1 MSVAT
6 IKEML
11 SEMAKGLQ
19 GPGEMGGPWVV
30 MIADSDGIVLSA
42 WESQDNK
49 ISPDTF
55 GGFIQ
60 IINYASNAM
69 KSSSAVGFT
78 KIDDITVA
86 TPFTYMIVKPIAAGA
101 CFLFVSA
108 PKTVPLG
115 MIRIALANYAP
126 RLELAL
132 PGNEAFFKKDGNGN
146 NGNGIGTTNTVG
158 ATGNSIGT
166 INNGLGTIL
175 P

>member
-6 IKEML
+6 LKEIL
-11 SEMAKGLQ
+11 TQMAKGLQ
-19 GPGEMGGPWVV
+19 GPGELGGPWVV

-42 WESQDNK
+42 WESEDNK
-49 ISPDTF
+49 VSPETF
-55 GGFIQ
+55 GQFIQ
-60 IINYASNAM
+60 LINYANNAF
-69 KSSSAVGFT
+69 KGSAVGFT
-78 KIDDITVA
+78 KIDDITIA

-115 MIRIALANYAP
+115 MIRISLNSYGP

-132 PGNEAFFKKDGNGN
+132 PGNEVLFKKDGNG
-146 NGNGIGTTNTVG
+146 VG
-158 ATGNSIGT
+158 ATNVVGT
-166 INNGLGTIL
+166 SDNGIHTVL

>member
-6 IKEML
+6 IKDIL
-11 SEMAKGLQ
+11 TQMAKGLV
-19 GPGEMGGPWVV
+19 GPGELGGPWVV
-30 MIADSDGIVLSA
+30 MVADSDGIVLSA

-49 ISPDTF
+49 ISPETF

-60 IINYASNAM
+60 IINYANNAF

-86 TPFTYMIVKPIAAGA
+86 TPFTYMIVKPIAGGA
-101 CFLFVSA
+101 CFIFVSA
-108 PKTVPLG
+108 PKSVPLG

-132 PGNEAFFKKDGNGN
+132 PGNEVIFKSDGNGV
-146 NGNGIGTTNTVG
+146 GTTVPQ
-158 ATGNSIGT
+158 SQVD
-166 INNGLGTIL
+166 
-175 P
+175 

>member
-6 IKEML
+6 VKGTL
-11 SEMAKGLQ
+11 SEMAKGLV
-19 GPGEMGGPWVV
+19 GPGELGGPWVV

-49 ISPDTF
+49 VSPETF
-55 GGFIQ
+55 GQFIQ
-60 IINYASNAM
+60 IINYANNAF
-69 KSSSAVGFT
+69 KASAVGFS

-86 TPFTYMIVKPIAAGA
+86 TPFTYMIAKPIAAGA

-115 MIRIALANYAP
+115 MIRISLANYAP

-132 PGNEAFFKKDGNGN
+132 PGNEALFKRDDNGTGTGNGMGT
-146 NGNGIGTTNTVG
+146 GNGIGTVMH
-158 ATGNSIGT
+158 
-166 INNGLGTIL
+166 
-175 P
+175 

>member
-6 IKEML
+6 IKDTL
-11 SEMAKGLQ
+11 SEMAKGLV

-30 MIADSDGIVLSA
+30 MIADSDGIVLSS
-42 WESQDNK
+42 WESQDNR
-49 ISPDTF
+49 ISPDNF

-60 IINYASNAM
+60 IINYANVAF
-69 KSSSAVGFT
+69 KASAVGFT
-78 KIDDITVA
+78 KIDDITVS

-115 MIRIALANYAP
+115 MIRISLATYAP

-132 PGNEAFFKKDGNGN
+132 PGHEAIFKID
-146 NGNGIGTTNTVG
+146 GNGIGTGNGTG
-158 ATGNSIGT
+158 TGNDIGT
-166 INNGLGTIL
+166 AA
-175 P
+175 PS

>member
-6 IKEML
+6 IKDIL
-11 SEMAKGLQ
+11 SQMAKGLV
-19 GPGEMGGPWVV
+19 GPGDLGGPWVV
-30 MIADSDGIVLSA
+30 MIADSDGIVLAS

-49 ISPDTF
+49 INPETF

-60 IINYASNAM
+60 IINYANNAF
-69 KSSSAVGFT
+69 KASAVGFT

-101 CFLFVSA
+101 CFLFISA
-108 PKTVPLG
+108 PKSVPLG
-115 MIRIALANYAP
+115 MIRIALTNYAP

-132 PGNEAFFKKDGNGN
+132 PGNEVIFKKDGNGTGAMN
-146 NGNGIGTTNTVG
+146 SMGTMGNGVGTTG
-158 ATGNSIGT
+158 
-166 INNGLGTIL
+166 NGLGTMA

>member
-6 IKEML
+6 IKDTL
-11 SEMAKGLQ
+11 SEMAKGLV

-30 MIADSDGIVLSA
+30 MIADSDGIVISA
-42 WESQDNK
+42 WESLDNK
-49 ISPDTF
+49 INPETF

-60 IINYASNAM
+60 IINYANNAF
-69 KSSSAVGFT
+69 KASAVGFT

-86 TPFTYMIVKPIAAGA
+86 TPFTYMIVKPIAGGA
-101 CFLFVSA
+101 CFIFISA
-108 PKTVPLG
+108 PKSVPLG

-132 PGNEAFFKKDGNGN
+132 PGNEVLFKKDG
-146 NGNGIGTTNTVG
+146 NGNGIGTTN
-158 ATGNSIGT
+158 AIGT
-166 INNGLGTIL
+166 TGNGLGKIL